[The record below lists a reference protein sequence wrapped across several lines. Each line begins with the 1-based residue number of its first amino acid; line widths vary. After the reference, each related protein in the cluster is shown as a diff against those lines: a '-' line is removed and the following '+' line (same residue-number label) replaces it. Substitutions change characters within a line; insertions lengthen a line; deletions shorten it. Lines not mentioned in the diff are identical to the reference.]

1 MLHLVGILFPHI
13 NDDAWSKS
21 HHIGRKHCVPYFN
34 MQLKQ
39 NKTKFNFE
47 HSYTQ
52 ECVSRDNRGKRGLQA
67 TSH

>member
-1 MLHLVGILFPHI
+1 
-13 NDDAWSKS
+13 
-21 HHIGRKHCVPYFN
+21 

-39 NKTKFNFE
+39 NKTKFIFE

-67 TSH
+67 KSH